1 MKNYKMISPR
11 DYIGE
16 ILCELGEENKNIVV
30 LDSDLSSSV
39 TTNKFAEKYP
49 ERFYEMGIAEQNTM
63 GVATGLATEGM
74 IPFYVNFAIFLTGTI
89 WTQLRQA
96 CYAKANVKLIGSHP
110 GMDDGPDGATHH
122 ALEDLALS
130 RVIPNLIVLNPI
142 DKEELKA
149 CIKKAIEIKGPVY
162 IRVARDIV
170 PEINSE
176 EIEYEIGKLRKLYDD
191 GDDYS
196 LIFEGTAAK
205 QAIEAYE
212 ELKEKGYKNKLISIG
227 AIKPIDKEELIKT
240 VRKCKGIV
248 TIENHTVNGGLAGA
262 ISEILMEEGIGIKL
276 QRIGVKDT
284 FTESGVTKDI
294 KNKYELSAISIIKA
308 IKKLDEK
315 NSISIQK

>member
-16 ILCELGEENKNIVV
+16 ILCEIGEKNEKVVV

-49 ERFYEMGIAEQNTM
+49 NRFYEMGIAEQNTM
-63 GVATGLATEGM
+63 GAAIGLATEGM
-74 IPFYVNFAIFLTGTI
+74 IPFYVNFAIFVTGTV

-122 ALEDLALS
+122 ALEDIALS

-149 CIKKAIEIKGPVY
+149 CIKKAIEIEGPVY

-170 PEINSE
+170 PEINE
-176 EIEYEIGKLRKLYDD
+176 TEVEYEIGKIRTIYDD
-191 GDDYS
+191 GNDYS
-196 LIFEGTAAK
+196 IIFEGTAAK

-212 ELKEKGYKNKLISIG
+212 DLKKKGYRNKLISIG
-227 AIKPIDKEELIKT
+227 TVKPLDKNGLIEKIKNT
-240 VRKCKGIV
+240 KGIITV
-248 TIENHTVNGGLAGA
+248 ENHTINAGLAGV
-262 ISEILMEEGIGIKL
+262 ISENLAEEGIGIKL
-276 QRIGVKDT
+276 KRIGVNDT
-284 FTESGVTKDI
+284 FTESGVTKDV
-294 KNKYELSAISIIKA
+294 KDKYGISAANIVKII
-308 IKKLDEK
+308 E
-315 NSISIQK
+315 NF

>member
-16 ILCELGEENKNIVV
+16 ILCEIGEKNEKVVV

-49 ERFYEMGIAEQNTM
+49 NRFYEMGIAEQNTM
-63 GVATGLATEGM
+63 GAAIGLATEGM
-74 IPFYVNFAIFLTGTI
+74 IPFYVNFAIFVTGTV

-122 ALEDLALS
+122 ALEDIALS

-149 CIKKAIEIKGPVY
+149 CVKKAIEIEGPVY

-170 PEINSE
+170 PEINE
-176 EIEYEIGKLRKLYDD
+176 TEVEYEIGKIRTIYDD

-196 LIFEGTAAK
+196 IIFEGTAAK
-205 QAIEAYE
+205 QAVEAYE
-212 ELKEKGYKNKLISIG
+212 DLKKKGYKNKLISIG
-227 AIKPIDKEELIKT
+227 TVKPLDKNGLIEKIKDT
-240 VRKCKGIV
+240 KGVI
-248 TIENHTVNGGLAGA
+248 TIENHTINGGLAGV
-262 ISEILMEEGIGIKL
+262 ISENLLEEGIGIKL
-276 QRIGVKDT
+276 KRIGVNDT
-284 FTESGVTKDI
+284 FTESGVTKDV
-294 KNKYELSAISIIKA
+294 KEKYGISAANIVKTI
-308 IKKLDEK
+308 E
-315 NSISIQK
+315 NF